1 MQAYSVVGMQQG
13 LQAFDFAPLLEI
25 IDRIPVTD
33 VVWLEELAAWE
44 IKYARS
50 SLPTLKFIDISI

>member
-1 MQAYSVVGMQQG
+1 MQQG

-33 VVWLEELAAWE
+33 VIWLEELAAWE